1 MIVPIAILLPT
12 VRTTPRLSN
21 KTTSESIPVANV
33 AAQGEEADENKD
45 AQAQDNDVVDDP
57 SFFGDLRA
65 KFSVFI
71 TNRQV
76 LGWSIWWALTSC
88 GMYQVRRFTKGK
100 PPR

>member
-1 MIVPIAILLPT
+1 MIAVSVIVPIAILLPT

-33 AAQGEEADENKD
+33 ASQAEEAEVDKE
-45 AQAQDNDVVDDP
+45 AQALENDVVDDP

-65 KFSVFI
+65 KFSVFV

-88 GMYQVRRFTKGK
+88 GMYQVRHS
-100 PPR
+100 